1 MPATQNDLSN
11 VIGAFR
17 DIIGNPAEENK
28 MRLNVQT
35 LQGRQGLADLLSGGG
50 ISMGADGM
58 PQINP
63 QMVGRMLGQGV
74 LGGGPE
80 MFHSMV
86 SGLTSIPMAGSQIQA
101 SKAAADNSRANTALH
116 QQEFDYKKS
125 ENERKQAATNRFGQS
140 LRSGGLTYDSAN
152 QVYRVNPQS
161 AAEIFADAVESGQ
174 GQQFGSFLHGV
185 NQAGVSAAEAAKAA
199 TAAAKERRIYE
210 GAETVNNLFR
220 SGAIVR
226 NPYNNVLEPAAGREG
241 DVLAAVVSAGMGPD
255 LKAAMS
261 AINEAALQ
269 DQKIKMEAQ
278 ESWNRRPT
286 KTEAEGGAIERSGL
300 SAAQIAS
307 ATLFPPV
314 SLAPGSTAMFAPGDP
329 RTTQAIDAANANFA
343 QSATPPAQTG
353 GIADAFTGPQ
363 APQAPAQ
370 SVVPQA
376 PTIGPAQPIQQ
387 GGKAAASGIVQ
398 SGNSV
403 TNVKG
408 MQPPEKTLDQISRSI
423 SAIQQANLAIRAI
436 TQRPDAVGGVM
447 DYIAPKL
454 GVALSGPADAE
465 VKGALQSAAAAKAHE
480 LYGGAYT
487 ENEKLQS
494 SGFIPDTGFGA
505 EKNADRLR
513 FMANESS
520 MKLRSLLASLP
531 QGYQLPPEIA
541 QQIQQSLAFPESPL
555 LGAFS
560 GMANSSPMPVLPR
573 PDVKNQRLDAKN
585 AAEFLKAA
593 GGDKDKARELARK
606 QGFLLQ

>member
-1 MPATQNDLSN
+1 
-11 VIGAFR
+11 
-17 DIIGNPAEENK
+17 
-28 MRLNVQT
+28 MRLNVQM

-58 PQINP
+58 PQVNP

-86 SGLTSIPMAGSQIQA
+86 SGLTSIPMVGSQIQA
-101 SKAAADNSRANTALH
+101 SRAAADNSRANTALH
-116 QQEFDYKKS
+116 QQEFDYKRS

-152 QVYRVNPQS
+152 QVYRVNPES

-174 GQQFGSFLHGV
+174 GQQFGSFLHGA
-185 NQAGVSAAEAAKAA
+185 NQAGVFAAEAAKAA

-210 GAETVNNLFR
+210 AAETVNNLFR

-226 NPYNNVLEPAAGREG
+226 NPYNNVFEPAAGREG

-269 DQKIKMEAQ
+269 DQKIKMESQ
-278 ESWNRRPT
+278 ESWKRRPT
-286 KTEAEGGAIERSGL
+286 KAEAEGGAIERSGL

-314 SLAPGSTAMFAPGDP
+314 SLAPGSTAIFNPGDPRFNPGDP
-329 RTTQAIDAANANFA
+329 RTTQLIESANAIPLPLA
-343 QSATPPAQTG
+343 PPLAQTG
-353 GIADAFTGPQ
+353 GVVDVFAAPQ
-363 APQAPAQ
+363 VPQAPAQ
-370 SVVPQA
+370 PVAPQA
-376 PTIGPAQPIQQ
+376 PTIEPAQPIQQ

-408 MQPPEKTLDQISRSI
+408 IQPPEKTLDQISRSI

-465 VKGALQSAAAAKAHE
+465 AKGALQSAAAAKVHE

-494 SGFIPDTGFGA
+494 SGFIPDAGFGA

-513 FMANESS
+513 FMVNESS

-541 QQIQQSLAFPESPL
+541 RQIQQSLAFPESPL

-573 PDVKNQRLDAKN
+573 PNVKNQKLDAKN